1 MRKFLV
7 LISSAILVS
16 GLLEA
21 TTLYGGLGGHNNGDS
36 TNDGALALVDQS
48 TGAVTVIG
56 HPAGVSRISGLAFD
70 QNGNLFAATQPSG
83 GFPPPP
89 GPTGSSSLL
98 RLNPAN
104 GAILSSV
111 PVSDGVNQI
120 SIADLAVQPGT
131 GTLFGIRSPQDQ
143 LGGPGLLYTINK
155 NSGLATLVGNTG
167 DFFGSIAFAPNGT
180 LYMSSADLDF
190 TTDNLTNIG
199 LKTLNPANAATL
211 TFVPTVDFFGALD
224 VRPEDGALFGGTGD
238 QHQLFRINPATG
250 AETLIGDTGATF
262 VGDLAFQA
270 VPEPVTLGLIGS
282 GLLAIALYTR
292 IRRRR

>member
-1 MRKFLV
+1 LV
-7 LISSAILVS
+7 LVSASILVS
-16 GLLEA
+16 GLLNA
-21 TTLYGGLGGHNNGDS
+21 TTLYGGLGGHSNGDS
-36 TNDGALALVDQS
+36 TDDGALALVDQF

-70 QNGNLFAATQPSG
+70 SNGNLFAATQPSG

-89 GPTGSSSLL
+89 GPTGGSALL

-131 GTLFGIRSPQDQ
+131 GVLFGIRSPLDQ
-143 LGGPGLLYTINK
+143 LGGQGLLYTINK
-155 NSGLATLVGNTG
+155 STGFATLVGNTG

-180 LYMSSADLDF
+180 LYMASADLDF
-190 TTDNLTNIG
+190 ATDNTINIG
-199 LKTLNPANAATL
+199 LKTLNPSNAATL
-211 TFVPTVDFFGALD
+211 TFVPTADFFGALD

-238 QHQLFRINPATG
+238 QHQLFRINATTG
-250 AETLIGDTGATF
+250 AETLIGDTGRTF
-262 VGDLAFQA
+262 VGDLAFQP
-270 VPEPVTLGLIGS
+270 VPEPATLALIGS
-282 GLLAIALYTR
+282 GLLGMALYR
-292 IRRRR
+292 GLRRPR